1 VTTCDVAVVGFGP
14 VGATLANL
22 LGRDGVSVVVLEQA
36 TDVYQLPRAAHFDGE
51 VMRIFQSV
59 GLSDQI
65 LPATASMPGMDFV
78 AADGRLLLRFEAA
91 DHEAHDGWS
100 RTFMFHQP
108 DLERALWRG
117 VDRFPS
123 VRTCL
128 GTEVTAIAEDA
139 EGVTVS
145 GRDLTSGAAVEVR
158 ARYLVG
164 CDGARS
170 TLRRHAGIAL
180 DDLRFDQPWLVL
192 DTVLRDGAEPA
203 LPDRAIQYCDPA
215 RPATFVPSAGRHRR
229 WEFMLLDGED
239 PAAIEEPETVS
250 HLLSPWV
257 EVGRDVDV
265 IRSAVYRFHA
275 LVAERWRAGRLVLA
289 GDACHQMPPFLGQ
302 GMCSGIRD
310 AANLAWKLG
319 LVLDGIAG
327 DEVLDTYQPER
338 EPHVRTIARLA
349 VEMGGIISTTD
360 REVAAARDASMSADR
375 PAAQPELPRAELT
388 FRHGDHDLVGRRWPQ
403 PRIGDDEALGH
414 RFALVGDAATDVEV
428 DHSLEGWVRVA
439 DVDPGPLPSGT
450 VALLRP
456 DRFVAAAG
464 HPADV
469 THALRSLLT
478 TKGTP

>member
-1 VTTCDVAVVGFGP
+1 MTSCDVAVVGFGP

-22 LGRDGVSVVVLEQA
+22 LGRDGASVVVLEQA

-59 GLSDQI
+59 GLSDDI
-65 LPATASMPGMDFV
+65 LPSTATMPGMDFV
-78 AADGRLLLRFEAA
+78 AADGRLLLRFEAG
-91 DHEAHDGWS
+91 DHRPLDGWP

-117 VDRFPS
+117 VERFGS
-123 VRTCL
+123 VRVCL
-128 GTEVTAIAEDA
+128 GTEVDAIAEDDD
-139 EGVTVS
+139 GVTVS
-145 GRDLTSGAAVEVR
+145 GRDLASGATIEVR

-170 TLRRHAGIAL
+170 TVRRHAGIAL

-192 DTVLRDGAEPA
+192 DTVLRDGADPA

-239 PAAIEEPETVS
+239 PAAIERPEAVAE
-250 HLLSPWV
+250 LLSPWV

-275 LVAERWRAGRLVLA
+275 LVADRWRAGRLLLA

-310 AANLAWKLG
+310 TANLAWKLG
-319 LVLDGIAG
+319 LVLDGIT
-327 DEVLDTYQPER
+327 DDDVLDTYQPER
-338 EPHVRTIARLA
+338 EPHVRAIARLA
-349 VEMGGIISTTD
+349 VEVGGIISTTD
-360 REVAAARDASMSADR
+360 PAVAAERDAAMTADR
-375 PAAQPELPRAELT
+375 TSTQPDLPRPDLA
-388 FRHGDHDLVGRRWPQ
+388 FGHGDHELVGQRWPQ
-403 PRIGDDEALGH
+403 PEVGDDEALGH
-414 RFALVGDAATDVEV
+414 RFALVGDAAARVEV
-428 DHSLEGWVRVA
+428 GHSLHGWVQVA
-439 DVDPGPLPSGT
+439 DVDPGPLASGT

-464 HPADV
+464 DPAHVSD
-469 THALRSLLT
+469 ALRTLLT